1 MKRTTRTVVALGIL
15 GATTLGVAGVAGASA
30 ASGTSATFSHDG
42 GRGGPFGP
50 EGFGRHGGAHRGD
63 GSTVVEETLGMTR
76 EEIRDG
82 LQDGKSLADLATA
95 KGVPVSKL
103 IDALVAEAR
112 TRITEMVNTAP
123 KMRGSRS
130 TTQSS
135 TRSSTQSSTQSSIR
149 PSVTGLRYV
158 GA

>member
-30 ASGTSATFSHDG
+30 ASGTSGTFSHDG

-50 EGFGRHGGAHRGD
+50 GGFGRHGGAHRYAE
-63 GSTVVEETLGMTR
+63 STVLEDTLGMTR
-76 EEIRDG
+76 DEIRAAVR
-82 LQDGKSLADLATA
+82 DGKSLADIATS
-95 KGVPVSKL
+95 KGVAVSKL

-123 KMRGSRS
+123 KAKTSGSTS
-130 TTQSS
+130 QSSMQQSS
-135 TRSSTQSSTQSSIR
+135 TR
-149 PSVTGLRYV
+149 LRYV